1 MMKLPR
7 GYGSIVKLSGKREN
21 PFMVRVKDDEPIFDH
36 EKGTVH
42 HNYKVIGYAKT
53 KREGQEMLHQY
64 HFDPNFMKPRLTFKE
79 IYYKMFDEYIHHLAR
94 TSHNSYNAAFD
105 ALEVLHDEIFEEIK
119 MRELQKAF
127 DNCGKNYPT
136 LRKVK
141 VLLNQMYKWAIKYD
155 LVDKDYSRYIELSKH
170 KNKNP
175 NKRNTLVFTQ
185 EQIETMWKIKDTN
198 EYYKV
203 VLMLIYTGTRIQEM
217 LTLKKENVNIE
228 EQYFKVKESK
238 TEAGIRKVPI
248 ADAIIPFFKHWMN
261 NSDSEYLITTKDREQ
276 MLYSNYLNAYWKP
289 ILEPFGWKQTPHHAR
304 HTCVTL
310 LTEARVEPTFIKLI
324 VGHEGAMSLTER
336 VYTHISNE
344 PLLESVNKMFVPNI

>member
-1 MMKLPR
+1 MTSLFLLLTNIFLNNPVLAATSVKK
-7 GYGSIVKLSGKREN
+7 GSVISGGSIQTVYRPSSSWVWQLNAGMNAITVNGDTAYCLEPARTVETNNATTVKLSDLTQVNVGPASR
-21 PFMVRVKDDEPIFDH
+21 PDDPKVNLTSSMKNKIILIA
-36 EKGTVH
+36 
-42 HNYKVIGYAKT
+42 NYGY
-53 KREGQEMLHQY
+53 GY
-64 HFDPNFMKPRLTFKE
+64 PG
-79 IYYKMFDEYIHHLAR
+79 
-94 TSHNSYNAAFD
+94 HNSAKY
-105 ALEVLHDEIFEEIK
+105 
-119 MRELQKAF
+119 Q
-127 DNCGKNYPT
+127 
-136 LRKVK
+136 
-141 VLLNQMYKWAIKYD
+141 WAIKYD

-175 NKRNTLVFTQ
+175 NKRNILVFTQ

-248 ADAIIPFFKHWMN
+248 ADAIVPFFKHWMN

-289 ILEPFGWKQTPHHAR
+289 ILEPLGWKQTPHHAR